1 MVSAVMQRL
10 RKSLRNFPKQQGL
23 ENCTDVKEIKVGTMG
38 ITNERVT
45 MFEMAT
51 TTATTTSTRVTM
63 VTEMIG
69 VGIMFHLKI
78 RKLLLGMVDVVCYA
92 LRICCRR

>member
-1 MVSAVMQRL
+1 MVSAVMKRL
-10 RKSLRNFPKQQGL
+10 QKSLRNFPKQQGL
-23 ENCTDVKEIKVGTMG
+23 ENSTKVKEIKVGTMG

-51 TTATTTSTRVTM
+51 TTPTITLTGVTM
-63 VTEMIG
+63 VTETIG
-69 VGIMFHLKI
+69 VGLMFHLKI
-78 RKLLLGMVDVVCYA
+78 RKLLLGMFDVVCYA